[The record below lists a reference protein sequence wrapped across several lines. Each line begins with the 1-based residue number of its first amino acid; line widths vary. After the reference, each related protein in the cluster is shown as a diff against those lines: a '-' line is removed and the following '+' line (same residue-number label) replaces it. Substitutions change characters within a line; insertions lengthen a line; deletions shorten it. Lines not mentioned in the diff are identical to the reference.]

1 MAIFQTQLYDK
12 EHKKVMALGSIE
24 QMVQA
29 YNMAKLA
36 MGGDYEVQPHG
47 CQKDGKAYTFDI
59 VFVND
64 TDEVHMG
71 LDTTL
76 MECIRYLTE
85 RQGTKKGYF
94 GKYAGGKALVGI
106 YCIEEEV
113 LVYYCHTK

>member
-12 EHKKVMALGSIE
+12 RHKKVMAIGSIE

-29 YNMAKLA
+29 YKMAKLA
-36 MGGDYEVQPHG
+36 MGGDYKVQPYG
-47 CQKDGKAYTFDI
+47 CCKNGSAYTFDI

-64 TDEVHMG
+64 TDNVHMG

-76 MECIRYLTE
+76 IGCIRNLTE
-85 RQGTKKGYF
+85 NMGTKNGYF

-106 YCIEEEV
+106 YCIEEEMQ
-113 LVYYCHTK
+113 VYYCHVK